1 MLNLDL
7 KLAED
12 STKGAEAPSVNERIT
27 PTYKYKT
34 SPFEVKNGQILKPF
48 M

>member
-7 KLAED
+7 KLVED
-12 STKGAEAPSVNERIT
+12 STKGVGAPSVNERIT

-34 SPFEVKNGQILKPF
+34 SPFKVKMVKF
-48 M
+48 